1 MNSLIKIVFLAL
13 LSRAM
18 AYVSVDIEGT
28 TLESFGMVGFGKLAS
43 NAVDKYGETMS
54 PGSGLQVDQSTLY
67 IDSNGDYHFTMYG
80 LPDRGWNVK
89 GTVNTFSRIHEFDV
103 IFTPKNSSS
112 SENIKLDY
120 KDTILLKDVNGE
132 YFTGL
137 DSNTTIDYNGLKMP
151 AVKYQGDGW
160 TIPKGNETF
169 STKISLDAEA
179 ITLINGSIKN
189 GFWISDEYG
198 PSLFKFDS
206 NGNMLDYIMAPD
218 ALLPHVNGE
227 LFFSS
232 DNTLWTDPSYSV
244 TPNEDGRTG
253 NKGYEGM
260 DITPDGKY
268 LFTIL
273 QSATV
278 QDGGEKSKSRF
289 NDRLLKYDIT
299 VCPPQLVGEYVVVLP
314 TYTAA
319 DGKTKTASQS
329 EMRVINENLIMLLPR
344 DSHLGN
350 GGEDG
355 TESIFKHVDFWS
367 LTDADNIVG
376 QYDGVGE
383 KISTKKGVLNSS
395 IKPAT
400 YYSFIN
406 LIDPTELSKFG
417 LHNGG
422 AVDPSL
428 INEKWESMDL
438 FPVKCTNDEYFLLLG
453 SDNDYKTT
461 DGYLNFG
468 KIKYDQGVDV
478 DTQYMMYHIKLPNL
492 PHGETCDISSSSSS
506 SSSSLIGS
514 STRIPSSSRAVSS
527 SSLSS
532 SSSSSSLVA
541 SPSKAPSSSIVSTSS
556 DSSIDANNRGKS
568 NLSGTSTITEK
579 NTTTATETCEKCT
592 EKPTSY
598 ITYTTVTDGV
608 TITVT
613 ESCTTESSVLTTKSA
628 TSYTTYTTVTDGVT
642 ITVTE
647 PCTTESSSVSITKP
661 ASSTSSV
668 SITSNS
674 ERENNN
680 SKPVSSTTKSSTT
693 VVEYSTSETKSAE
706 PTVSTEYS
714 GSGSSLNVNG
724 VIVPAIA
731 AIGAFIAIN

>member
-299 VCPPQLVGEYVVVLP
+299 VCPPQLVGEYIVVLP

-506 SSSSLIGS
+506 SSLIGS

-527 SSLSS
+527 SS
-532 SSSSSSLVA
+532 SSSSLVA
-541 SPSKAPSSSIVSTSS
+541 SPSEAPSSSIVSTSS

-568 NLSGTSTITEK
+568 NLSATSTITEK
-579 NTTTATETCEKCT
+579 NTTTATESCEKCT

-598 ITYTTVTDGV
+598 TTYTTVNDGV

-613 ESCTTESSVLTTKSA
+613 EPCTTVSSSVLTTKSA

-647 PCTTESSSVSITKP
+647 PCTTELSSVSITKP
-661 ASSTSSV
+661 ASSTTASSV
-668 SITSNS
+668 SITSNR
-674 ERENNN
+674 ERENDNN
-680 SKPVSSTTKSSTT
+680 KPASSTTKFSTT
-693 VVEYSTSETKSAE
+693 VVESSTSETKSTE
-706 PTVSTEYS
+706 PTVSTEYL
-714 GSGSSLNVNG
+714 GSGSSLNVNDI
-724 VIVPAIA
+724 IVPAIA

>member
-395 IKPAT
+395 IKSAT

-468 KIKYDQGVDV
+468 KIKYDQGIDV

-506 SSSSLIGS
+506 SSSSSLIGS

-527 SSLSS
+527 SSL
-532 SSSSSSLVA
+532 SSSLVA

-598 ITYTTVTDGV
+598 TTYTTVTDGV

-613 ESCTTESSVLTTKSA
+613 EPCTTESSVLTTKSA

-674 ERENNN
+674 ERENDN
-680 SKPVSSTTKSSTT
+680 SKPVSST
-693 VVEYSTSETKSAE
+693 TKSAE